1 MARGEEWK
9 RGKCRLESLGSG
21 CNVGSRQSVI
31 HASGQL
37 EGVLGACT
45 IVWYG
50 SSIIIIIIW
59 THAYGSM
66 MLGLQ
71 FSSQTA
77 LEYYST

>member
-37 EGVLGACT
+37 EGVLGACN

-50 SSIIIIIIW
+50 SSIIIIW

-77 LEYYST
+77 LGYYST

>member
-9 RGKCRLESLGSG
+9 RRKCRLESLGSG

-37 EGVLGACT
+37 VGVLGACS

-50 SSIIIIIIW
+50 SSIIIIW
-59 THAYGSM
+59 THAYGSI
-66 MLGLQ
+66 MLDLQ
-71 FSSQTA
+71 FPSQAA